1 MVNVRA
7 KQYRIALWTRTAA
20 NEAVQVAIAKQ
31 IKEVLQLPE
40 NAKIGFMAH
49 VGWGWSVLYEWRR
62 GWWWRCLVGV
72 CAAWSLCDAILLS
85 HL

>member
-1 MVNVRA
+1 MRA

-49 VGWGWSVLYEWRR
+49 VRWGWFVF
-62 GWWWRCLVGV
+62 
-72 CAAWSLCDAILLS
+72 
-85 HL
+85 

>member
-49 VGWGWSVLYEWRR
+49 VRWGWFVLLRVENGVVVEMLGRR
-62 GWWWRCLVGV
+62 LRCLV
-72 CAAWSLCDAILLS
+72 SL
-85 HL
+85 